1 MLNKLISE
9 SRFSEARSTIDQKRS
24 GFDLSHGHTM
34 SMNAG
39 KLYPFFF
46 REVLPG
52 DTFDLK
58 DAFVNRMSTPV
69 VPVMDTALFD
79 RWYFYIPYRLVW
91 EHTKEFYGENNT
103 SAWTPAREYYM
114 PGLTSDA
121 TGFKSDGV
129 ADHFGIPTLCPNLK
143 VNALPFRGYRLIW
156 NEFFRDQ
163 NTQDPKL
170 VNMGDVESNLD
181 LDELLPVNKRKDYFT
196 TCLPAPQKGPDVLL
210 PLTGL
215 VPLTTGPDFYS
226 DSWFNYSLPSIKF
239 AGGQSAQ
246 YSGSFPLRVVPEQ
259 AQSADDSTLYRGYVD
274 GSGYNAEFDSS
285 SDYGLQ
291 YANSYADLS
300 STKAGATINALR
312 QAFAVQALYELDARG
327 GSRYREFLR
336 AHFGV
341 NVPDLTVQVPEFLGG
356 QSTPLNMNQVVQT
369 SATGAGETPQGN
381 VAAFSKTV
389 GTSASFTKSFAE
401 PGMVIGVCAVRT
413 LHTYQQ
419 GLEAFW
425 SRFERL
431 DFYHPILDGLGEMP
445 VYNREIYAYGNDR
458 DEVFGYQEAWGS
470 YRYAQ
475 NYVSGAF
482 RSNYPGGSLIYW
494 TYADVYDSTPR
505 LSGDWVAETDDN
517 VARTLATTDMEG
529 APQFLVDIWFDFKA
543 YRPMSAHPTPAMLGG
558 RQ

>member
-9 SRFSEARSTIDQKRS
+9 SRFSEARSTIDHKRS

-39 KLYPFFF
+39 NLYPFFF
-46 REVLPG
+46 EEVLPG
-52 DTFDLK
+52 DTFDIK

-69 VPVMDTALFD
+69 VPVMDTALFE

-103 SAWTPAREYYM
+103 SAWTPSRQYFM
-114 PGLTSDA
+114 PGLYSGVS
-121 TGFKSDGV
+121 GFKPDGV
-129 ADHFGIPTLCPNLK
+129 ADHLGIPTLCPNRK
-143 VNALPFRGYRLIW
+143 VNALPFRAYRLIW
-156 NEFFRDQ
+156 NEYFRDQ

-170 VNMGDVESNLD
+170 VNMGDVENNSD
-181 LDELLPVNKRKDYFT
+181 LDDLLPVSKRKDYFT

-210 PLTGL
+210 PLIGDAVVKTSDTQTWGNGYQIPGGY
-215 VPLTTGPDFYS
+215 PLSWAWTSENFSNYTSAFPLYGSIGS
-226 DSWFNYSLPSIKF
+226 DMGDIGNTFMD
-239 AGGQSAQ
+239 
-246 YSGSFPLRVVPEQ
+246 GSFEQ
-259 AQSADDSTLYRGYVD
+259 
-274 GSGYNAEFDSS
+274 GSE
-285 SDYGLQ
+285 
-291 YANSYADLS
+291 NSIYSVAPNNLYADLS
-300 STKAGATINALR
+300 SVSGATINQLR
-312 QAFAVQALYELDARG
+312 QAFLVQSLYELDARG
-327 GSRYREFLR
+327 GTRYREFLR

-419 GLEAFW
+419 GLRAFW

-445 VYNREIYAYGNDR
+445 VYNREIYAYGDDA
-458 DEVFGYQEAWGS
+458 DEVFGYQEPWAP

-494 TYADVYDSTPR
+494 TYADVYNSTPR

>member
-1 MLNKLISE
+1 MLNKLISD

-69 VPVMDTALFD
+69 VPVMDTALFE

-103 SAWTPAREYYM
+103 SAWTPKIEYFM
-114 PGLTSDA
+114 PRLNSGSQ
-121 TGFKSDGV
+121 GFMPDGV
-129 ADHFGIPTLCPNLK
+129 ADHFGIPTLCPNLN
-143 VNALPFRGYRLIW
+143 VNALPFRSYRLIW

-170 VNMGDVESNLD
+170 VNMGDSENNFH

-196 TCLPAPQKGPDVLL
+196 TCLPSPQKGPDVLL
-210 PLTGL
+210 PLVGLAEVLPQDSVTHPSLNPLKWAVLDVNGDFPATGGWTGYREIL
-215 VPLTTGPDFYS
+215 ANPDGNTTLASESDPAYS
-226 DSWFNYSLPSIKF
+226 NYL
-239 AGGQSAQ
+239 
-246 YSGSFPLRVVPEQ
+246 
-259 AQSADDSTLYRGYVD
+259 LYPR
-274 GSGYNAEFDSS
+274 NLF
-285 SDYGLQ
+285 
-291 YANSYADLS
+291 ADLS
-300 STKAGATINALR
+300 SASGATVNQLR
-312 QAFAVQALYELDARG
+312 QAFLVQSLYELDARG
-327 GSRYREFLR
+327 GTRYREFLR
-336 AHFGV
+336 SHFGV

-389 GTSASFTKSFAE
+389 GSSASFTKSFAE

-445 VYNREIYAYGNDR
+445 VYNREIYAYGDDLN
-458 DEVFGYQEAWGS
+458 EVFGYQEAWGS

-494 TYADVYDSTPR
+494 TYSDVYDSTPR

>member
-9 SRFSEARSTIDQKRS
+9 SRFSDARSTIDQKRS
-24 GFDLSHGHTM
+24 VFDLSHGHTM

-69 VPVMDTALFD
+69 APVMDTAIFY

-121 TGFKSDGV
+121 TGFKPDGV

-143 VNALPFRGYRLIW
+143 VNALPFRGYRLTW

-210 PLTGL
+210 PLSGVAPVYTTPDPTMIGIY
-215 VPLTTGPDFYS
+215 PSLTWASSNPGPYAFEG
-226 DSWFNYSLPSIKF
+226 SL
-239 AGGQSAQ
+239 
-246 YSGSFPLRVVPEQ
+246 
-259 AQSADDSTLYRGYVD
+259 YV
-274 GSGYNAEFDSS
+274 S
-285 SDYGLQ
+285 SDNVDTGNPQGTFYQAFEMNFDNYYDRL
-291 YANSYADLS
+291 YPNNLAADLS
-300 STKAGATINALR
+300 LASGATINQLR
-312 QAFAVQALYELDARG
+312 QAFLVQSLYELDARG
-327 GSRYREFLR
+327 GTRYREFLR
-336 AHFGV
+336 SHFGV

>member
-121 TGFKSDGV
+121 TGFKPDGV

-143 VNALPFRGYRLIW
+143 VNALPFRGYRLTW

-181 LDELLPVNKRKDYFT
+181 LDDLLPVNKRKDYFT

-210 PLTGL
+210 PLTGDAVVKTSETQTWGNGYQIPGAYSL
-215 VPLTTGPDFYS
+215 SWAWTTDNSSNYTSSYPLYGMIGS
-226 DSWFNYSLPSIKF
+226 DSGTIGETFMDESGQQGTSDGKYSVAPNNL
-239 AGGQSAQ
+239 
-246 YSGSFPLRVVPEQ
+246 
-259 AQSADDSTLYRGYVD
+259 
-274 GSGYNAEFDSS
+274 
-285 SDYGLQ
+285 
-291 YANSYADLS
+291 YADLS
-300 STKAGATINALR
+300 SVSGATINQLR
-312 QAFAVQALYELDARG
+312 QAFLVQSLYELDARG
-327 GSRYREFLR
+327 GTRYREFLR

-389 GTSASFTKSFAE
+389 GTSASFVKSFAE